1 LGFELQEAGRI
12 LQHEDLASTPEVGGD
27 LSMKATRRIQPLV
40 VNFVE
45 QLGPPAFNRH
55 LQPLGNLACPC
66 PLHTVEFW
74 LGVESP

>member
-12 LQHEDLASTPEVGGD
+12 LRHENLASTPEVGGD

-45 QLGPPAFNRH
+45 QLGPPAF
-55 LQPLGNLACPC
+55 
-66 PLHTVEFW
+66 
-74 LGVESP
+74 